1 MSAFEYLF
9 TFFGL
14 LLGLAAANVATGFA
28 DIWRDRRQTT
38 VGICTPI
45 LALCMLLG
53 AMNLW
58 LRFWNSRDAMT
69 LDAWHLIWVTCLAL
83 PYVFLSRGM
92 FSGAGGATS
101 LEAHYLA
108 HRRVMLAALA
118 RPSPGVSGSDRAQP
132 RRGPAQLEH
141 NLDGPSGRDALA
153 AHPVRLSD
161 SAEDRLGGHCKP
173 ARSRPVSLGGVG
185 VVFSA
190 HSRHNLCC
198 TARFSHDGAVMSR

>member
-28 DIWRDRRQTT
+28 DMWRDRRQTT

-45 LALCMLLG
+45 LALCVLLG

-118 RPSPGVSGSDRAQP
+118 A
-132 RRGPAQLEH
+132 PAL
-141 NLDGPSGRDALA
+141 
-153 AHPVRLSD
+153 
-161 SAEDRLGGHCKP
+161 
-173 ARSRPVSLGGVG
+173 VSLVQTVLSHGEVPLNWNTIWMGLR
-185 VVFSA
+185 VVTPLLLIPFASA
-190 HSRHNLCC
+190 TVQRIGLAGIASLLVLGLFR
-198 TARFSHDGAVMSR
+198 